1 MASITLR
8 FLVEPGHAGPSGRV
22 HAGTVM
28 KWIDD
33 AGHACASS
41 WARSGCRTVYTS
53 SIRFQRSARVGDLVE
68 VRARMAFTG
77 ETNMNIT
84 VDVHSGD
91 IAEGRLDKTAECLV
105 VLIAVDAH
113 GHPLPVDRWT
123 PETPGEMALASS
135 ARAQF
140 DSTRPAP
147 LE

>member
-8 FLVEPGHAGPSGRV
+8 FLVEPGHAGASGRV

-41 WARSGCRTVYTS
+41 WARSGCKTVYTS
-53 SIRFQRSARVGDLVE
+53 SIRFQRTVKVGDLVE

-77 ETNMNIT
+77 ETNMNIG
-84 VDVHSGD
+84 VEVRGGDVTD
-91 IAEGRLDKTAECLV
+91 GRMEKIAECLV
-105 VLIAVDAH
+105 VMIALDTEGRPMLVNS
-113 GHPLPVDRWT
+113 WT

-140 DSTRPAP
+140 ESTRPAP

>member
-1 MASITLR
+1 MQSITLR
-8 FLVEPGHAGPSGRV
+8 FLVEPGHAGASGRV

-33 AGHACASS
+33 ADHACASS
-41 WARSGCRTVYTS
+41 WARSGCKTVYTS

-113 GHPLPVDRWT
+113 GNPLPVDRWT